1 MNRAH
6 EQVPQGSVWAMARHF
21 WRVAQAKPAHPMV
34 VTLAANAF
42 DAASLAL
49 LIPITTAVADNSFSF
64 LPDSDA
70 FGWIIELIPRGADSL
85 PSDALLFGVIVS
97 LIVLARLCKFT
108 LLYLNTAY
116 VVARTES
123 YRVAIS
129 RETFSRV
136 LTFGRR
142 YFDRQALGGVDTE
155 IQWSRSAL
163 RLLTA
168 AEGLFRF
175 IVGLIVKGV
184 VMFAI
189 SAPLF
194 LASLVSIPLVQW
206 ALRPVHRTIRRT
218 AKEAASIQ
226 RRSRA
231 QLLDILASIPL
242 VGVPHPLRS
251 KMWWGLE
258 ESSPWA
264 CA

>member
-1 MNRAH
+1 
-6 EQVPQGSVWAMARHF
+6 
-21 WRVAQAKPAHPMV
+21 MV

-194 LASLVSIPLVQW
+194 LAFLVSIPLVQW

-251 KMWWGLE
+251 KMWWGLG